1 MDPNG
6 FSGLSGAPGGG
17 DDGPLRRSVA
27 QFVLEHSEQIRAMAR
42 RKLTAPTRS
51 VYDSED
57 VLSSVLRRMDNLA
70 RQGRLRRDSEAE
82 MMALI
87 ATIASNAA
95 LSKSKLI
102 ERARSQMSEDG
113 AYARELLARLD
124 RCGDDDE
131 ATLLVLRIQA
141 SIKDQTD
148 RQVFSLML
156 KGASHKAI
164 GDLLGFSADASK
176 QRWMKVRRELVER
189 FSKGDL
195 NG

>member
-1 MDPNG
+1 MGSDE
-6 FSGLSGAPGGG
+6 FSGVAGAAAGG
-17 DDGPLRRSVA
+17 DESSLRRAVA
-27 QFVLEHSEQIRAMAR
+27 RFVLEHGDQIRALAR
-42 RKLTAPTRS
+42 RKLSGPART

-70 RQGRLRRDSEAE
+70 RLGRLRSDSEAE
-82 MMALI
+82 LMALI
-87 ATIASNAA
+87 ATIAANAA
-95 LSKSKLI
+95 LSKTKLL
-102 ERARSQMSEDG
+102 ERARAQLAEDG
-113 AYARELLARLD
+113 AYARELLSRLD
-124 RCGDDDE
+124 GCGDDDE
-131 ATLLVLRIQA
+131 ATLLVLRIEA

-176 QRWMKVRRELVER
+176 QRWMKIRRELVER
-189 FSKGDL
+189 FSRGEL